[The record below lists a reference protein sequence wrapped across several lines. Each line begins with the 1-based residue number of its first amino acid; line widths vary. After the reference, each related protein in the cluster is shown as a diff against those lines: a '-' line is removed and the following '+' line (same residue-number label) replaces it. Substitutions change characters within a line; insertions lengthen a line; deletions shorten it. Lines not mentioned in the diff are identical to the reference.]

1 MPPDIGAI
9 LFYSGFADVL
19 ITGFCSLQMEPN
31 NACTMHSHCIEMSM
45 EVHQVVPP
53 PHKSTLQ
60 KLQGRLKETFFPDDP
75 LRQFKGQPL
84 KRKLI
89 LGAQYVFPILQ
100 WGPKYNLKLFKSDLV
115 SGLTI
120 ASLAIPQGISY
131 AKLANSSFVPPLVYA
146 VLGSSKDLAVG
157 PVSIASLV
165 MGSMLRQEVSPT
177 ADPILFLQLA
187 FTSTLFAGLFQAS
200 LGILRLGFIIDF
212 LSKAILI
219 GFMAGAAIIVS
230 LQQLKSLLGITHF
243 TNQMGLI
250 PVMTSVFHNIHEWSW
265 QTILMGICFLVLLLL
280 ARHVSI
286 KKPKLF
292 WVSAGAPL
300 MSVIISTLLVF
311 AIKAQNH
318 GISAI
323 GKLQQGIN
331 PPSWNMLLF
340 HGSHLGLVMKTGLI
354 TGILSLTEGIA
365 VGRTFA
371 ALKNYKVDGNKEMM
385 AIGFMNVVGSFTS
398 CYVTTGAFSRSAVN
412 NNAGAKT
419 AVSNVV
425 MSVTVMVTLL
435 FLMPLFQYTPNVV
448 LGAIIVTAVIGLIDL
463 PAACNIWKIDKFDF
477 VVMLTA
483 FLGVL
488 FISVQGGLAL
498 AVGLST
504 FKILLQIT
512 RPKTVMLGKI
522 PGTDIYRNLDQY
534 KEAVRIP
541 GFLILSIEAPINFAN
556 ITYLNE
562 RTLRWI
568 EEEEEDN
575 IKEQLSLRFL
585 VLEMSAVSAVD
596 TSGISL
602 FKELKA
608 TLEKKGVEAR
618 ILNSGILLLYTPLY
632 LVLVNPLAEVI
643 EKLKKADEANDF
655 IRADNL
661 FLTVGEAVASLSSA
675 MKGQSS
681 TITEGTHTI
690 FSFTERNSDF
700 MEVALDKV
708 TMDQVPN
715 EVHQVVA
722 PPYKSSLQKF
732 ITKVKETFFPDDPLR
747 QFKGQPLKRKLILGA
762 QYVFPV
768 LQWAPSY
775 SFKLFKSDLIS
786 GLTIANSSFVPPL
799 VYVVLGSSMDLA
811 VGPVSIASLVLGS
824 MLTEEVS
831 PSEQPDLFL
840 QLALTSTFFAGIFQA
855 ALGIL
860 RLGFIIDFLSK
871 AILIGFMAGSAV
883 IVALQQLKG
892 LLGIKHFTKK
902 MALVP
907 VLSSVFQ
914 NKHEWSW
921 QTILM
926 GVCFLVFLLVAR
938 HISIRKPKLF
948 WVSAGAPLVS
958 VIISTVLSSVIK
970 AQLHGIIRTLKYE
983 AIVEHWYFETGRNCS
998 GKDIC
1003 FYPKLQSGWKQGN
1016 DGNRVHECG
1025 SFSRSAINH
1034 NAGAKTAM
1042 SNLVMSVTVLVTLL
1056 FLMPLFQYTPNVILG
1071 TIIITAV
1078 IGLIDLPS
1086 AYLIWKL
1093 DKFDFVVM
1101 LTAFFGVIF
1110 ISVQLGL
1117 AIAVGLSVFRILLQV
1132 TRPKTVMLGNIPAT
1146 TIYRNIHHYNE
1157 ATRVPGFLILSIEAP
1172 INFANITYLN
1182 ERILRWVDEEEA
1194 TINDNLCLQFVILEM
1209 SAVSAI
1215 DTSGV
1220 SLFKDLKTTLT
1231 MKGLVLVNPLADV
1244 IEKLQKADEVD
1255 DFVREDYLFMTV
1267 GEAVTSLSSLMKG
1280 QSPTMEEEEA
1290 QKIIAERKTKI
1301 KKKQQRQSRIELI
1314 SVLTAG
1320 SIKKQYKDLVLIFKN
1335 KGILS
1340 PIYIKFVILIFPSN

>member
-1 MPPDIGAI
+1 
-9 LFYSGFADVL
+9 
-19 ITGFCSLQMEPN
+19 
-31 NACTMHSHCIEMSM
+31 MSM

-131 AKLANSSFVPPLVYA
+131 AKLASLPPIVGLYSSFVPPLVYA

-200 LGILRLGFIIDF
+200 LGILRF
-212 LSKAILI
+212 LTHTNNHCNKPLTSKKYDKAIN
-219 GFMAGAAIIVS
+219 
-230 LQQLKSLLGITHF
+230 T
-243 TNQMGLI
+243 
-250 PVMTSVFHNIHEWSW
+250 
-265 QTILMGICFLVLLLL
+265 
-280 ARHVSI
+280 SI

-608 TLEKKGVEAR
+608 TLEKKG
-618 ILNSGILLLYTPLY
+618 

-690 FSFTERNSDF
+690 
-700 MEVALDKV
+700 
-708 TMDQVPN
+708 
-715 EVHQVVA
+715 
-722 PPYKSSLQKF
+722 
-732 ITKVKETFFPDDPLR
+732 
-747 QFKGQPLKRKLILGA
+747 
-762 QYVFPV
+762 
-768 LQWAPSY
+768 
-775 SFKLFKSDLIS
+775 
-786 GLTIANSSFVPPL
+786 
-799 VYVVLGSSMDLA
+799 
-811 VGPVSIASLVLGS
+811 VS
-824 MLTEEVS
+824 
-831 PSEQPDLFL
+831 
-840 QLALTSTFFAGIFQA
+840 
-855 ALGIL
+855 
-860 RLGFIIDFLSK
+860 
-871 AILIGFMAGSAV
+871 
-883 IVALQQLKG
+883 
-892 LLGIKHFTKK
+892 
-902 MALVP
+902 
-907 VLSSVFQ
+907 
-914 NKHEWSW
+914 
-921 QTILM
+921 
-926 GVCFLVFLLVAR
+926 
-938 HISIRKPKLF
+938 
-948 WVSAGAPLVS
+948 
-958 VIISTVLSSVIK
+958 
-970 AQLHGIIRTLKYE
+970 
-983 AIVEHWYFETGRNCS
+983 
-998 GKDIC
+998 
-1003 FYPKLQSGWKQGN
+1003 
-1016 DGNRVHECG
+1016 
-1025 SFSRSAINH
+1025 H
-1034 NAGAKTAM
+1034 N
-1042 SNLVMSVTVLVTLL
+1042 
-1056 FLMPLFQYTPNVILG
+1056 
-1071 TIIITAV
+1071 
-1078 IGLIDLPS
+1078 
-1086 AYLIWKL
+1086 
-1093 DKFDFVVM
+1093 
-1101 LTAFFGVIF
+1101 
-1110 ISVQLGL
+1110 
-1117 AIAVGLSVFRILLQV
+1117 
-1132 TRPKTVMLGNIPAT
+1132 
-1146 TIYRNIHHYNE
+1146 
-1157 ATRVPGFLILSIEAP
+1157 
-1172 INFANITYLN
+1172 
-1182 ERILRWVDEEEA
+1182 
-1194 TINDNLCLQFVILEM
+1194 
-1209 SAVSAI
+1209 
-1215 DTSGV
+1215 
-1220 SLFKDLKTTLT
+1220 
-1231 MKGLVLVNPLADV
+1231 
-1244 IEKLQKADEVD
+1244 
-1255 DFVREDYLFMTV
+1255 
-1267 GEAVTSLSSLMKG
+1267 
-1280 QSPTMEEEEA
+1280 
-1290 QKIIAERKTKI
+1290 
-1301 KKKQQRQSRIELI
+1301 
-1314 SVLTAG
+1314 
-1320 SIKKQYKDLVLIFKN
+1320 
-1335 KGILS
+1335 
-1340 PIYIKFVILIFPSN
+1340 